1 MQRLAPVGILYKRP
15 VAAQKAF
22 LDHLRIRHL
31 VAVAGPS
38 YGGYQAFQ
46 WAVVYPDFM
55 DAIVPVNTA
64 PWASVDTG
72 KQLAEL
78 EARLAGDPEW
88 HGDAITAR
96 RRARRC

>member
-1 MQRLAPVGILYKRP
+1 VQRLAPVGILYKRP

-64 PWASVDTG
+64 P
-72 KQLAEL
+72 
-78 EARLAGDPEW
+78 
-88 HGDAITAR
+88 
-96 RRARRC
+96 